1 MGTAK
6 VIGYQKTFRRS
17 GDFGYQQ
24 HITSVIWKALV
35 LSHSTVT
42 RKHVPPQNTAAD
54 RPRSSSAQRLT
65 SKMHGHNRRHLGSR
79 NAERRLRDPTGL
91 TDPHSRTSNPAR
103 PPHHGGK
110 NRRPDPQPPRGGT
123 PNPEHVG
130 GENAHEHGTLRT
142 PSRGAMERAP
152 HPDAPKGPPTPL
164 TRVRSRRAEL
174 NKKASEAWRQYLF
187 GKVDPTSD
195 APTDALH
202 QYVITAH
209 TDLLRKNLYTPQRK
223 PQRDYAPATQTTVP
237 EPKQSPSLPPRTPT
251 HPLRR

>member
-1 MGTAK
+1 MLTVVQQWAEDHSAKINYDKSFVITFDETAVGKIYPHHCRGHQLGSTSSFPIPARKKHTRSPRSQVPQDHHRRQPPHESPLHRYSQKIKMGTAK

-91 TDPHSRTSNPAR
+91 TDRHSRTSNPAH

-110 NRRPDPQPPRGGT
+110 
-123 PNPEHVG
+123 
-130 GENAHEHGTLRT
+130 
-142 PSRGAMERAP
+142 
-152 HPDAPKGPPTPL
+152 
-164 TRVRSRRAEL
+164 
-174 NKKASEAWRQYLF
+174 KA
-187 GKVDPTSD
+187 
-195 APTDALH
+195 
-202 QYVITAH
+202 
-209 TDLLRKNLYTPQRK
+209 
-223 PQRDYAPATQTTVP
+223 
-237 EPKQSPSLPPRTPT
+237 
-251 HPLRR
+251 